1 MTKVL
6 TNKSK
11 RYKALVEGFDQ
22 SKSYKVEEAVK
33 IIKEKSK
40 AKFVESIDVSF
51 NLNIDKSKSDQTL
64 RTTVDL
70 PHGNGKNIKVAVIC
84 SNDKIDDAKASGAEK
99 VGSDDLVES
108 INSGKIDFDILVCSP
123 DMMSKVG
130 KLGKVLGPKGL
141 MPNPKYGTV
150 SPNIKKA
157 VEDIKKGKVEI
168 RCDKDGNLSLSIGR
182 ANFED
187 KKIIEN
193 FKSVLE
199 VVEKE
204 KPSGTKG
211 HFINSVFISSSM
223 GPSAKLVIGGAN

>member
-1 MTKVL
+1 MSKIK
-6 TNKSK
+6 KSK
-11 RYKALVEGFDQ
+11 RYKSLLKDLDQ
-22 SKSYKVEEAVK
+22 TKSYKIDEA
-33 IIKEKSK
+33 IKLVQNRSK
-40 AKFVESIDVSF
+40 TKFIESIDLSL

-70 PHGNGKNIKVAVIC
+70 PHGNGKKISVAVIC
-84 SNDKIDDAKASGAEK
+84 SNDKIDEAKSSGAEK
-99 VGSDDLVES
+99 VGSENLVDS
-108 INSGKIDFDILVCSP
+108 IGNGKIDFDILVCTP

-141 MPNPKYGTV
+141 MPNPKFGTV

-182 ANFED
+182 ANFD
-187 KKIIEN
+187 IAKLVEN
-193 FKSVLE
+193 YKSVLE

-204 KPSGTKG
+204 KPSGSKG
-211 HFINSVFISSSM
+211 NFINSSFVTSSM
-223 GPSAKLVIGGAN
+223 GPSAQVELSGV

>member
-1 MTKVL
+1 MSKTK
-6 TNKSK
+6 KSK
-11 RYKALVEGFDQ
+11 RYKSLLKDLDQ
-22 SKSYKVEEAVK
+22 TKSYKIDEA
-33 IIKEKSK
+33 IKLVQERSK
-40 AKFVESIDVSF
+40 TNFIESIDLSL

-70 PHGNGKNIKVAVIC
+70 PHGNGKKISVAVIC
-84 SNDKIDDAKASGAEK
+84 SNDKIDEAKSSGAEK
-99 VGSDDLVES
+99 VGSEDLVDS
-108 INSGKIDFDILVCSP
+108 ISNGKIDFDILVCTP

-141 MPNPKYGTV
+141 MPNPKFGTV

-182 ANFED
+182 ANFD
-187 KKIIEN
+187 IAKLVEN
-193 FKSVLE
+193 YKSVLE

-211 HFINSVFISSSM
+211 NFINSSFVTSSM
-223 GPSAKLVIGGAN
+223 GPSAQVEL

>member
-1 MTKVL
+1 MSKTK
-6 TNKSK
+6 KSK
-11 RYKALVEGFDQ
+11 RYKSLLKDLDQ
-22 SKSYKVEEAVK
+22 TKSYKIDEA
-33 IIKEKSK
+33 IKLVQDRSK
-40 AKFVESIDVSF
+40 TKFIESIDLSL

-70 PHGNGKNIKVAVIC
+70 PHGNGKKISVAVIC
-84 SNDKIDDAKASGAEK
+84 SNDKIDEAKSSGAEK
-99 VGSDDLVES
+99 VGSEDLVDS
-108 INSGKIDFDILVCSP
+108 ISNGKIDFDILVCTP

-141 MPNPKYGTV
+141 MPNPKFGTV

-182 ANFED
+182 ANFD
-187 KKIIEN
+187 IAKLVEN
-193 FKSVLE
+193 YKSVLE

-204 KPSGTKG
+204 KPSGSKG
-211 HFINSVFISSSM
+211 NFINSSYVTSSM
-223 GPSAKLVIGGAN
+223 GPSAQVELSGV